1 MTYPITLSFH
11 DLPHSSALEHRA
23 RERAAKL
30 GEFFGPILACDVVV
44 ETVQK
49 HTHQG
54 KLYNLRINLS
64 VPKGEIVVNRH
75 AREDPFVAL
84 RDAFDA
90 ARRQLEDHARR
101 LKGAVKQHAEP
112 HHGWVARVFPEDG
125 FGFIGTA
132 SGQEFYFTP
141 ENLVQGDFDRLEP
154 GVEVHFIQE
163 MGAEGPQAK
172 RIGVIEPHVHV

>member
-1 MTYPITLSFH
+1 MAYPVSVTFH
-11 DLPHSSALEHRA
+11 DLPHSPALEQRA
-23 RERAAKL
+23 REKAAKL
-30 GEFFGPILACDVVV
+30 GEFFGPILTCDVVV

-49 HTHQG
+49 HKHQG
-54 KLYNLRINLS
+54 RLYNLRINLS